1 VTTTTATTATAL
13 VTAAATTTR
22 PETAAAPSLRHEVL
36 ERTAAQGAGLDTP
49 AGRAW
54 ATFLQAHASLMR
66 VLDTELRRDAH
77 LSLSDFDVLMQ
88 LALGNGT
95 LRMGE
100 LARATLLSRSGTTR
114 RVEQLERRGLVARTA
129 AEPDRRS
136 VLVSLTQ
143 AGRDTFRTALDVHA
157 AGIARHFVA
166 RLGPEDAPALRA
178 VLQKV
183 VLDCD
188 FG

>member
-1 VTTTTATTATAL
+1 VTTAATAAT
-13 VTAAATTTR
+13 VPVATVPVATA
-22 PETAAAPSLRHEVL
+22 PVSLRREVL
-36 ERTAAQGAGLDTP
+36 ERTSAQGAGLDTP

-54 ATFLQAHASLMR
+54 GTFLQAHASITR
-66 VLDTELRRDAH
+66 VLDTELRRDAD
-77 LSLSDFDVLMQ
+77 LSLADFDVLMQ

-114 RVEQLERRGLVARTA
+114 RVERLERCGLVERTVA
-129 AEPDRRS
+129 DADRRS
-136 VLVSLTQ
+136 VRVSLTP
-143 AGRDTFRTALDVHA
+143 AGVESFRAALDVHA
-157 AGIARHFVA
+157 SGIATHFVA
-166 RLGPEDAPALRA
+166 ALDSDDAPVLRA

-183 VLDCD
+183 IVDCD

>member
-1 VTTTTATTATAL
+1 L
-13 VTAAATTTR
+13 TTTR
-22 PETAAAPSLRHEVL
+22 PDAARDAATATPSGGRGASTSASLRREVL
-36 ERTAAQGAGLDTP
+36 ERSAAQGAGLDTP

-54 ATFLQAHASLMR
+54 GTFLQAHASLTR
-66 VLDTELRRDAH
+66 VLDTELRRDAD

-100 LARATLLSRSGTTR
+100 LARATLLSRSGMTR
-114 RVEQLERRGLVARTA
+114 RVEQLERRGLVTRTT
-129 AEPDRRS
+129 AESDGRS
-136 VLVSLTQ
+136 VRVSLTLTGTQ
-143 AGRDTFRTALDVHA
+143 LFRGALDVHA
-157 AGIARHFVA
+157 AGIAAHFVS
-166 RLGPEDAPALRA
+166 RLEPDDAPALRA

-183 VLDCD
+183 VVDCD